1 MIKVNVI
8 LDKIIWKKKIKR
20 PDYYL
25 KKKFN
30 KLLKKFKITSNV
42 QEISI
47 FLTNNEKMRQL
58 NLRFRKKNKPTDV
71 LSFPY
76 NDKVGKNKF
85 YLGDIII
92 SYNYMN
98 QPKNI
103 SNLNFKN
110 KVVKIFI
117 HGFLHLLGFDHK
129 KNSDF
134 NKMQREENKLFNLL
148 EKKIE
153 KII

>member
-30 KLLKKFKITSNV
+30 KLLNKFKITSKV

-47 FLTNNEKMRQL
+47 FLTNSEKMRQL

-71 LSFPY
+71 LSFPI
-76 NDKVGKNKF
+76 NIVKKKIG
-85 YLGDIII
+85 YLGDIAI
-92 SYNYMN
+92 SYEIVNKRSKTSSFNYEFDKMW
-98 QPKNI
+98 
-103 SNLNFKN
+103 
-110 KVVKIFI
+110 V
-117 HGFLHLLGFDHK
+117 HGYLHLLGYDHK
-129 KNSDF
+129 KIREF
-134 NKMQREENKLFNLL
+134 EKMHKI
-148 EKKIE
+148 EKKILNYIE
-153 KII
+153 STN

>member
-30 KLLKKFKITSNV
+30 KLLNKFKITSNV

-47 FLTNNEKMRQL
+47 FLTNSEKMRQL

-71 LSFPY
+71 LSFPI
-76 NDKVGKNKF
+76 NIVKKKIG
-85 YLGDIII
+85 YLGDIAI
-92 SYNYMN
+92 SYEIVNKRSKKSNFNYEFDKMW
-98 QPKNI
+98 
-103 SNLNFKN
+103 
-110 KVVKIFI
+110 V
-117 HGFLHLLGFDHK
+117 HGYLHLLGYDHK
-129 KNSDF
+129 KIREF
-134 NKMQREENKLFNLL
+134 EKMHKL
-148 EKKIE
+148 EKKILNYIE
-153 KII
+153 SIN

>member
-30 KLLKKFKITSNV
+30 KFLKKLKINSNS

-47 FLTNNEKMRQL
+47 FLTNSEKMRQL

-71 LSFPY
+71 LSFPV
-76 NDKVGKNKF
+76 NIIKKKIG
-85 YLGDIII
+85 YLGDVAI
-92 SYNYMN
+92 SYEIVN
-98 QPKNI
+98 KRSKK
-103 SNLNFKN
+103 SNFDYEFDKMW
-110 KVVKIFI
+110 V
-117 HGFLHLLGFDHK
+117 HGYLHLLGYDHK
-129 KNSDF
+129 KKREF
-134 NKMQREENKLFNLL
+134 EKMHKL
-148 EKKIE
+148 EKKILNYIE
-153 KII
+153 STNKK

>member
-30 KLLKKFKITSNV
+30 KLLKKFTITYNS

-47 FLTNNEKMRQL
+47 FLTNSEKMRQL

-71 LSFPY
+71 LSFPI
-76 NDKVGKNKF
+76 NIIKKKIG
-85 YLGDIII
+85 YLGDIAI
-92 SYNYMN
+92 SYEIVNKRSKKSNFNYEFDKMW
-98 QPKNI
+98 
-103 SNLNFKN
+103 
-110 KVVKIFI
+110 V
-117 HGFLHLLGFDHK
+117 HGYLHLLGYDHK
-129 KNSDF
+129 KIREF
-134 NKMQREENKLFNLL
+134 KKMRKI
-148 EKKIE
+148 EKKILNYIE
-153 KII
+153 STN

>member
-30 KLLKKFKITSNV
+30 KLLNKFKITSKK

-47 FLTNNEKMRQL
+47 FLTNSEKMRQL

-71 LSFPY
+71 LSFP
-76 NDKVGKNKF
+76 
-85 YLGDIII
+85 I
-92 SYNYMN
+92 
-98 QPKNI
+98 NI
-103 SNLNFKN
+103 
-110 KVVKIFI
+110 V
-117 HGFLHLLGFDHK
+117 K
-129 KNSDF
+129 KNRIF
-134 NKMQREENKLFNLL
+134 R
-148 EKKIE
+148 
-153 KII
+153 

>member
-30 KLLKKFKITSNV
+30 KLLKKFTITYNS

-47 FLTNNEKMRQL
+47 FLTNSEKMRQL

-71 LSFPY
+71 LSFPI
-76 NDKVGKNKF
+76 NIVKKKVG
-85 YLGDIII
+85 YLGDIAI
-92 SYNYMN
+92 SYEIVNKRSKKSNFNYEFDKMW
-98 QPKNI
+98 
-103 SNLNFKN
+103 
-110 KVVKIFI
+110 V
-117 HGFLHLLGFDHK
+117 HGYLHLLGYDHK
-129 KNSDF
+129 KIREF
-134 NKMQREENKLFNLL
+134 EKMNKI
-148 EKKIE
+148 EKKILNYIE
-153 KII
+153 STN

>member
-30 KLLKKFKITSNV
+30 KLLNKFKITSNV

-47 FLTNNEKMRQL
+47 FLTNSEKMRQL

-71 LSFPY
+71 LSFPI
-76 NDKVGKNKF
+76 NIVKKKIG
-85 YLGDIII
+85 YLGDIAI
-92 SYNYMN
+92 SYEIVNKRSKKSNFNYEFDKMW
-98 QPKNI
+98 
-103 SNLNFKN
+103 
-110 KVVKIFI
+110 V
-117 HGFLHLLGFDHK
+117 HGYLHLLGYDHK
-129 KNSDF
+129 KIKEF
-134 NKMQREENKLFNLL
+134 EKMHKL
-148 EKKIE
+148 EKKILN
-153 KII
+153 

>member
-30 KLLKKFKITSNV
+30 KLLNKFKITSNV

-47 FLTNNEKMRQL
+47 FLTNSEKMRQL

-71 LSFPY
+71 LSFPI
-76 NDKVGKNKF
+76 NIVKKKIG
-85 YLGDIII
+85 YLGDIAI
-92 SYNYMN
+92 SYEIVNKRSKKSNFNYEFDKMW
-98 QPKNI
+98 
-103 SNLNFKN
+103 
-110 KVVKIFI
+110 V
-117 HGFLHLLGFDHK
+117 HGYLHLLGYDHK
-129 KNSDF
+129 KTREF
-134 NKMQREENKLFNLL
+134 EKMHKL
-148 EKKIE
+148 EKKILNYIE
-153 KII
+153 STN

>member
-25 KKKFN
+25 KKKIN

-71 LSFPY
+71 LSFPI
-76 NDKVGKNKF
+76 NIVKKKIG
-85 YLGDIII
+85 YLGDIAI
-92 SYNYMN
+92 SYEIVNKRSKTSNFNYEFDKMW
-98 QPKNI
+98 
-103 SNLNFKN
+103 
-110 KVVKIFI
+110 V
-117 HGFLHLLGFDHK
+117 HGYLHLIGYDHK
-129 KNSDF
+129 KIREF
-134 NKMQREENKLFNLL
+134 EKMYKL
-148 EKKIE
+148 EKKILNYIE
-153 KII
+153 STY

>member
-20 PDYYL
+20 PNYYL

-30 KLLKKFKITSNV
+30 KLLNKFKITSNA

-71 LSFPY
+71 LSFPI
-76 NDKVGKNKF
+76 NIVKKKIG
-85 YLGDIII
+85 YLGDIAI
-92 SYNYMN
+92 SYEIVNKRSKKSNFNYEFDKMW
-98 QPKNI
+98 
-103 SNLNFKN
+103 
-110 KVVKIFI
+110 V
-117 HGFLHLLGFDHK
+117 HGYLHLLGYDHK
-129 KNSDF
+129 KLREF
-134 NKMQREENKLFNLL
+134 EKMHKL
-148 EKKIE
+148 EKKILNYIE
-153 KII
+153 STN

>member
-20 PDYYL
+20 PNYYL

-30 KLLKKFKITSNV
+30 KLLNKFKITSNA

-71 LSFPY
+71 LSFPI
-76 NDKVGKNKF
+76 NIVKKKVG
-85 YLGDIII
+85 YLGDIAI
-92 SYNYMN
+92 SYEIVNKRSKKSNFNYEFDKMW
-98 QPKNI
+98 
-103 SNLNFKN
+103 
-110 KVVKIFI
+110 V
-117 HGFLHLLGFDHK
+117 HGYLHLIGYDHK
-129 KNSDF
+129 KIREF
-134 NKMQREENKLFNLL
+134 EKMYKL
-148 EKKIE
+148 EKKILNYIE
-153 KII
+153 STY

>member
-30 KLLKKFKITSNV
+30 KLLNKFKITSNA

-47 FLTNNEKMRQL
+47 FLTSNEKMRQL

-71 LSFPY
+71 LSFPI
-76 NDKVGKNKF
+76 NIVKKKIG
-85 YLGDIII
+85 YLGDIAI
-92 SYNYMN
+92 SYEIVNKRSRRTNFNYEFDKMW
-98 QPKNI
+98 
-103 SNLNFKN
+103 
-110 KVVKIFI
+110 V
-117 HGFLHLLGFDHK
+117 HGYLHLLGYDHK
-129 KNSDF
+129 KIREF
-134 NKMQREENKLFNLL
+134 EKMYKL
-148 EKKIE
+148 EKKILNYIE
-153 KII
+153 STY

>member
-71 LSFPY
+71 LSFPV
-76 NDKVGKNKF
+76 NIVKKNIG
-85 YLGDIII
+85 YLGDIAI
-92 SYNYMN
+92 SYEIVNKRSKKSNFNYEFDKMW
-98 QPKNI
+98 
-103 SNLNFKN
+103 
-110 KVVKIFI
+110 V
-117 HGFLHLLGFDHK
+117 HGYLHLLGYDHK
-129 KNSDF
+129 KTREF
-134 NKMQREENKLFNLL
+134 EKMHKI
-148 EKKIE
+148 EKKILNYIE
-153 KII
+153 STN

>member
-30 KLLKKFKITSNV
+30 KLLNKFKITSKV

-47 FLTNNEKMRQL
+47 FLTNSEKMRQL

-71 LSFPY
+71 LSFPI
-76 NDKVGKNKF
+76 NIVKKKIG
-85 YLGDIII
+85 YLGDIAI
-92 SYNYMN
+92 SYEIVNKRSKKSNFNYEFDKMW
-98 QPKNI
+98 
-103 SNLNFKN
+103 
-110 KVVKIFI
+110 V
-117 HGFLHLLGFDHK
+117 HGYLHLLGYDHK
-129 KNSDF
+129 KTREF
-134 NKMQREENKLFNLL
+134 EKMHKL
-148 EKKIE
+148 EKKILNYIE
-153 KII
+153 NTNYK

>member
-30 KLLKKFKITSNV
+30 KLLNKFKITSNV

-71 LSFPY
+71 LSFPI
-76 NDKVGKNKF
+76 NIVKKKVG
-85 YLGDIII
+85 YLGDIAI
-92 SYNYMN
+92 SYEIVNKRSKKSNFNYEFDKMW
-98 QPKNI
+98 
-103 SNLNFKN
+103 
-110 KVVKIFI
+110 V
-117 HGFLHLLGFDHK
+117 HGYLHLLGYDHK
-129 KNSDF
+129 KTREF
-134 NKMQREENKLFNLL
+134 EKMHKL
-148 EKKIE
+148 EKKILNYIE
-153 KII
+153 STN

>member
-71 LSFPY
+71 LSFPI
-76 NDKVGKNKF
+76 NIVKKKIG
-85 YLGDIII
+85 YLGDIAI
-92 SYNYMN
+92 SYEIVNKRSMTSNFNYE
-98 QPKNI
+98 
-103 SNLNFKN
+103 FD
-110 KVVKIFI
+110 KIWV
-117 HGFLHLLGFDHK
+117 HGYLHLLGYDHK
-129 KNSDF
+129 KIREF
-134 NKMQREENKLFNLL
+134 EKMHKL
-148 EKKIE
+148 EKKILNYIE
-153 KII
+153 TTN

>member
-30 KLLKKFKITSNV
+30 KLLNKFKITSNV

-47 FLTNNEKMRQL
+47 FLTNSEKMRQL

-71 LSFPY
+71 LSFPI
-76 NDKVGKNKF
+76 NIVKKKKG
-85 YLGDIII
+85 YLGDIAI
-92 SYNYMN
+92 SYEIVNKRSKKSNFNYEFDKMW
-98 QPKNI
+98 
-103 SNLNFKN
+103 
-110 KVVKIFI
+110 V
-117 HGFLHLLGFDHK
+117 HGYLHLLGYDHK
-129 KNSDF
+129 KIREF
-134 NKMQREENKLFNLL
+134 EKMHKI
-148 EKKIE
+148 EKKILNYIE
-153 KII
+153 STN

>member
-30 KLLKKFKITSNV
+30 KLLNKFKITSNV

-47 FLTNNEKMRQL
+47 FLTNSEKMRQL

-71 LSFPY
+71 LSFPI
-76 NDKVGKNKF
+76 NIVKKKIG
-85 YLGDIII
+85 YLGDIAI
-92 SYNYMN
+92 SYEIVNKRSRRTNFNYEFDKMW
-98 QPKNI
+98 
-103 SNLNFKN
+103 
-110 KVVKIFI
+110 V
-117 HGFLHLLGFDHK
+117 HGYLHLLGYDHK
-129 KNSDF
+129 KIKEF
-134 NKMQREENKLFNLL
+134 EKMHKL
-148 EKKIE
+148 EKKILNYIE
-153 KII
+153 RTN

>member
-30 KLLKKFKITSNV
+30 KLLNKFKITSNV

-47 FLTNNEKMRQL
+47 FLTNSEKMRQL

-71 LSFPY
+71 LSFPI
-76 NDKVGKNKF
+76 NIVKKKIG
-85 YLGDIII
+85 YLGDIAI
-92 SYNYMN
+92 SYEIVN
-98 QPKNI
+98 KR
-103 SNLNFKN
+103 SRRTNFSYEFDKMW
-110 KVVKIFI
+110 V
-117 HGFLHLLGFDHK
+117 HGYLHLLGYDHK
-129 KNSDF
+129 KIREF
-134 NKMQREENKLFNLL
+134 EKMHKI
-148 EKKIE
+148 EKKILNYIE
-153 KII
+153 STN

>member
-47 FLTNNEKMRQL
+47 FLTNNVKMRQL
-58 NLRFRKKNKPTDV
+58 NLRFRKKNNATDV
-71 LSFPY
+71 LSFPI
-76 NDKVGKNKF
+76 NIVKKKIG
-85 YLGDIII
+85 YLGDIAI
-92 SYNYMN
+92 SYEIVNKRSKKTNFNYEFDKMW
-98 QPKNI
+98 
-103 SNLNFKN
+103 
-110 KVVKIFI
+110 V
-117 HGFLHLLGFDHK
+117 HGYLHLIGYDHK
-129 KNSDF
+129 KIREF
-134 NKMQREENKLFNLL
+134 EKMHKL
-148 EKKIE
+148 EKKILNYIE
-153 KII
+153 SIN

>member
-30 KLLKKFKITSNV
+30 KLLNKFKITSNV

-71 LSFPY
+71 LSFPI
-76 NDKVGKNKF
+76 NIVKKKIG
-85 YLGDIII
+85 YLGDIAI
-92 SYNYMN
+92 SYEIVN
-98 QPKNI
+98 KRSKK
-103 SNLNFKN
+103 SNFNFEFDKMW
-110 KVVKIFI
+110 V
-117 HGFLHLLGFDHK
+117 HGYLHLLGYDHK
-129 KNSDF
+129 KIKEF
-134 NKMQREENKLFNLL
+134 EKMHKL
-148 EKKIE
+148 EKKILNYIE
-153 KII
+153 STI

>member
-71 LSFPY
+71 LSFPI
-76 NDKVGKNKF
+76 NIVKKKVG
-85 YLGDIII
+85 YLGDIAI
-92 SYNYMN
+92 SYEIVNKRSKKSNFNYEFDKMW
-98 QPKNI
+98 
-103 SNLNFKN
+103 
-110 KVVKIFI
+110 V
-117 HGFLHLLGFDHK
+117 HGYLHLLGYDHK
-129 KNSDF
+129 KIREF
-134 NKMQREENKLFNLL
+134 EKMNKI
-148 EKKIE
+148 EKKILNY
-153 KII
+153 IASTN

>member
-71 LSFPY
+71 LTFPI
-76 NDKVGKNKF
+76 NIVKKKIG
-85 YLGDIII
+85 YLGDIAI
-92 SYNYMN
+92 SYEIVNKRSKTSNFNYEFDKMW
-98 QPKNI
+98 
-103 SNLNFKN
+103 
-110 KVVKIFI
+110 V
-117 HGFLHLLGFDHK
+117 HGYLHLIGYDHTK
-129 KNSDF
+129 IREF
-134 NKMQREENKLFNLL
+134 EKMHKL
-148 EKKIE
+148 EKKI
-153 KII
+153 INYIGTTN